1 MVFPR
6 KSKRVLFRSIPMV
19 LPTIGDLMMILS
31 WWISLERES
40 SAFNLFIESIECVV
54 LCLTQ
59 TLIQITRW
67 RFTVWKK
74 IVSHITVESGSLFL
88 MIAQR

>member
-40 SAFNLFIESIECVV
+40 SAFNLFIEIYRMRCA
-54 LCLTQ
+54 
-59 TLIQITRW
+59 
-67 RFTVWKK
+67 
-74 IVSHITVESGSLFL
+74 LFDSNTDTNH
-88 MIAQR
+88 